1 MSVSSVS
8 YWWQIQ
14 RDLFCHFFPVYLHN
28 LWGTLHLWNTS
39 PGVVSVLV
47 SIMWT
52 LPSDQVCLR
61 CSCQVCDLFISI
73 PLTAVWVHG
82 LQSGLSLDVL
92 FIQACLPLRQNRCSM
107 RRFAL
112 PIHVQGR
119 KEAFPRAWYLGRE
132 NIPAL
137 QCRQRAWPSLPSA
150 AGLLL
155 TPAVLFPG

>member
-14 RDLFCHFFPVYLHN
+14 RDLFCLFFPVFLHN
-28 LWGTLHLWNTS
+28 LWGTLHLWNIS
-39 PGVVSVLV
+39 PGVVCVFHI

-73 PLTAVWVHG
+73 PLTAVWSSWPSWMLCSSRPVCLWDKMGATWGG
-82 LQSGLSLDVL
+82 LHSPFMSSG
-92 FIQACLPLRQNRCSM
+92 
-107 RRFAL
+107 
-112 PIHVQGR
+112 GR
-119 KEAFPRAWYLGRE
+119 KHFQEPDIFGRE